1 MSLSEL
7 LTEHYA
13 WVDVLLSLKYNQY
26 ALNAETAGEFTTMGL
41 LKDKDEDKDEE
52 QDTSLLERKRS
63 KPVLVYVSAKK
74 RRTTKPSGNQIRI
87 RCQSP
92 IPAFKRRDTNLSDDD
107 WVPSDYSEDDLSI
120 DWAAIEEW

>member
-41 LKDKDEDKDEE
+41 LKEEDTEDKEDTEDTEDTEE
-52 QDTSLLERKRS
+52 QDTALLQRKRS
-63 KPVLVYVSAKK
+63 KSGSKK
-74 RRTTKPSGNQIRI
+74 NRL

-92 IPAFKRRDTNLSDDD
+92 VPAHQVDDN
-107 WVPSDYSEDDLSI
+107 WVIDNDLSI
-120 DWAAIEEW
+120 DWAVIEEW